1 MKNYKKSWRRVLR
14 TVIGESGATFIE
26 YAMLAGLVAIVVAI
40 AVAVFGKRI
49 KQVFSNT
56 ASQTKAIEKGVSGA
70 KIEGDFSDVDNG
82 D

>member
-1 MKNYKKSWRRVLR
+1 MKYRSPWRRILR
-14 TVIGESGATFIE
+14 ALAGESGATFIE

-56 ASQTKAIEKGVSGA
+56 ASQTE
-70 KIEGDFSDVDNG
+70 KIESGVKNANIQGAFGDD
-82 D
+82 